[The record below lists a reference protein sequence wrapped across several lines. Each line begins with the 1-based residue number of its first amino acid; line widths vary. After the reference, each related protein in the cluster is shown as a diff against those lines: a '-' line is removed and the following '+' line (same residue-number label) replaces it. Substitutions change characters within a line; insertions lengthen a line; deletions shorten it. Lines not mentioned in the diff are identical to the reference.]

1 MARRDR
7 RVRLHTGY
15 GPITVE
21 LFPEQ
26 APLTVR
32 NFLQYVDDG
41 FYHDTLFHRVIHG
54 FLIQGGGFQAGL
66 VQKTTRP
73 PIPNEA
79 AHGLRNERGSLAM
92 ARLPDEPDS
101 ATSQFFINTRDN
113 DGLDYRGPGAAD
125 CGYCVF
131 GQVTEGMEV
140 VDRIEG
146 VPTTRYGR
154 HEHVPVHDILLSW
167 VERVA

>member
-1 MARRDR
+1 M
-7 RVRLHTGY
+7 RLHTGH
-15 GPITVE
+15 GPITVA
-21 LFPEQ
+21 LFPER

-41 FYHDTLFHRVIHG
+41 FYDETLFHRVIHG
-54 FLIQGGGFQAGL
+54 FLIQGGGFQAGM

-73 PIPNEA
+73 PIRNEA
-79 AHGLRNERGSLAM
+79 ANGLRNARGRLAM
-92 ARLPDEPDS
+92 ARLPEEPDS

-113 DGLDYRGPGAAD
+113 DALDHRGPAAAD

-131 GQVTEGMEV
+131 GEVVEGMEV

-146 VPTTRYGR
+146 VPTAPRGR
-154 HEHVPVHDILLSW
+154 HEHVPLQDVLIER
-167 VERVA
+167 VERLA